1 MKKILAFILAAA
13 MLFAFVAC
21 GDNTTTT
28 APDVTTDGTTAA
40 GTTTDGNATTGN
52 DATTG
57 ANATTGNNAT
67 TGAVVTPTVVP
78 FDEENIVLSFG
89 AISDTQHKY
98 SGIDTLSKFA
108 SALSQL
114 DLLAMEASDGLDAIL
129 FVGDLVQNAQT
140 AQVQEFKNTYESVLS
155 PSAVPLIFSLGNHD
169 VDCEAGYTYEKLT
182 MESFYNIFGDKYR
195 AYDEATS
202 DLSIGCTHTIVN
214 GYHFICINPI
224 DKEYIGTDAGG
235 VLYSDAVKSWL
246 DATLAKI
253 TAENPG
259 QYVFLNTHPML
270 YDTTYGSTLLTGNHR
285 WYTKDLTSIVEK
297 YPQVVT
303 FGGHTHF
310 PINDERSIMQT
321 KFTSL
326 GCGSVT
332 YLAIENGFTN
342 VSGTVPGDASQS
354 SAGLL
359 LEVDKNGNVRIT
371 RMNFADGTTF
381 KDAWEISA
389 PQADGSHLTKYTK
402 DRANSNAAPTMNGSV
417 KVSSTFVGGNNVCS
431 VTFDA
436 AEDDDFVHHYEVK
449 VTNASTGAVVNQISY
464 LTNFYLHSNPKETM
478 PKTYSI
484 SLGALPA
491 GVEYKVEVVAVDS
504 WDAKSTAAAV
514 TVNVTADLT
523 SVLPEAYGDF
533 DFVNGEVKDVK
544 GNFTVVNT
552 GASIAA
558 TSVTFAGKTATL
570 DAFNVTAKGQFATA
584 TFNNYSPETIDK
596 FYNSATGFS
605 FEAFYVNRAQSGTQG
620 ILCATE
626 YGGLGLATTGGGKPG
641 LCTYITSTK
650 SYKYTNPDK
659 AASATDLTHVVSTAV
674 VYEGKLYTA
683 IYVNGELAA
692 SNTFDGS
699 VYLPVTDARYYS
711 YANTLTLGDD
721 SGAARFPMTNFTA
734 VDMKVYDVALN
745 ANQVKTA
752 YDNACALF
760 N

>member
-1 MKKILAFILAAA
+1 MKKILALILAAA
-13 MLFAFVAC
+13 MLFAFAAC
-21 GDNTTTT
+21 GKDPTPTTDGNVTTDPTATTDGNTTTDDNTTT
-28 APDVTTDGTTAA
+28 G
-40 GTTTDGNATTGN
+40 G
-52 DATTG
+52 
-57 ANATTGNNAT
+57 
-67 TGAVVTPTVVP
+67 VVTPTVTP
-78 FDEENIVLSFG
+78 FDEENIVLSFA

-98 SGIDTLSKFA
+98 SGIDTLAKFA
-108 SALSQL
+108 AALAQL
-114 DLLAMEASDGLDAIL
+114 DAAAMENSDGLDAIL

-140 AQVQEFKNTYESVLS
+140 TQVEEFRNTYESVIN

-195 AYDEATS
+195 AYEEATS

-214 GYHFICINPI
+214 GYHFLCINPI

-235 VLYSDAVKSWL
+235 VLYSDAAKNWL
-246 DATLAKI
+246 DTTLAKI

-332 YLAIENGFTN
+332 YLAIENGYSN

-359 LEVDKNGNVRIT
+359 LEVDKHGNIRIT

-402 DRANSNAAPTMNGSV
+402 DRANSNKAPEMNGNV
-417 KVSSTFVGGNNVCS
+417 KISTTVVGGNTVGA
-431 VTFDA
+431 VVFDA
-436 AEDDDFVHHYEVK
+436 GTDDDFVHHYEVK

-464 LTNFYLHSNPKETM
+464 LTNFYLHSNPKESM

-484 SLGALPA
+484 SLGALPTGA
-491 GVEYKVEVVAVDS
+491 EYKVEVVAVDS
-504 WDAKSTAAAV
+504 WGAKSAAATATAAV
-514 TVNVTADLT
+514 SADLT
-523 SVLPEAYGDF
+523 SVLPNAYGDF

-544 GNFTVVNT
+544 GKFSVSNS

-570 DAFNVTAKGQFATA
+570 DAFNVAEKGQFATA
-584 TFNNYSPETIDK
+584 TFNDYAPEDIGK

-605 FEAFYVNRAQSGTQG
+605 FEAFYVNRAQAGTQG

-626 YGGLGLATTGGGKPG
+626 YGGLGLATTGAGKPG
-641 LCTYITSTK
+641 LCTYVTSTK
-650 SYKYTNPDK
+650 SYKYTNPAT
-659 AASATDLTHVVSTAV
+659 AASATDLTHVVATAV
-674 VYEGKLYTA
+674 TYEGKLYTA

-692 SNTFDGS
+692 SNTFDGQ
-699 VYLPVTDARYYS
+699 VYLPVENAKYYP

-721 SGAARFPMTNFTA
+721 SGAARFPMSNFTA

>member
-1 MKKILAFILAAA
+1 MKKILALILAAA
-13 MLFAFVAC
+13 MLFCFASC
-21 GDNTTTT
+21 GDDPTPTTDAGVTTGGDTTTEAGATTGGNTTT
-28 APDVTTDGTTAA
+28 GT
-40 GTTTDGNATTGN
+40 N
-52 DATTG
+52 ATTG
-57 ANATTGNNAT
+57 ANATTGGT
-67 TGAVVTPTVVP
+67 VTPTVVP

-98 SGIDTLSKFA
+98 SGIDTLSKLA
-108 SALSQL
+108 SALAQL
-114 DLLAMEASDGLDAIL
+114 DAAAMETGDGLDAIL
-129 FVGDLVQNAQT
+129 FVGDLVQSAQT
-140 AQVQEFKNTYESVLS
+140 TQVEEFRNTYESILS

-169 VDCEAGYTYEKLT
+169 VECGGGYTYENLT

-195 AYDEATS
+195 AYEEATS
-202 DLSIGCTHTIVN
+202 DLSIGCTHTVVN
-214 GYHFICINPI
+214 GYHFLCINPI

-297 YPQVVT
+297 YPQVIT

-332 YLAIENGFTN
+332 YLAIENGYTN
-342 VSGTVPGDASQS
+342 VSGTVPSDASQS

-402 DRANSNAAPTMNGSV
+402 DRANSNKAPEMKGEV
-417 KVSSTFVGGNNVCS
+417 KVSTTVVGGNTVGA
-431 VTFDA
+431 VVFDA
-436 AEDDDFVHHYEVK
+436 GEDDDFVHHYEVN
-449 VTNASTGAVVNQISY
+449 VTNASTGALVNEISY

-478 PKTYSI
+478 PKSYSI

-504 WDAKSTAAAV
+504 WGAKSAAATATV
-514 TVNVTADLT
+514 TPGADATSELPTPYADVDFDNGQITDKMGNLDLT
-523 SVLPEAYGDF
+523 L
-533 DFVNGEVKDVK
+533 NGA
-544 GNFTVVNT
+544 TV
-552 GASIAA
+552 AD
-558 TSVTFAGKTATL
+558 TSVTFGGKTKTMGAL
-570 DAFNVTAKGQFATA
+570 NVTAAGQSAVA
-584 TFNNYSPETIDK
+584 NFNKFDYSAMSG
-596 FYNSATGFS
+596 FYNSPVGFT
-605 FEAFYVNRAQSGTQG
+605 FEAFYVNRAPSGTQG
-620 ILCATE
+620 IFCGTE
-626 YGGLGLATTGGGKPG
+626 YGGLGLATRNGAPG
-641 LCTYITSTK
+641 FCTYIGTTSKNT
-650 SYKYTNPDK
+650 YYYTPNTAGA
-659 AASATDLTHVVSTAV
+659 AASKTELTHVVGTAV
-674 VYEGKLYTA
+674 YYDGNVITA
-683 IYVNGELAA
+683 TYVNGELVESRTIAGQLIVTKDAA
-692 SNTFDGS
+692 
-699 VYLPVTDARYYS
+699 
-711 YANTLTLGDD
+711 YAMSLCIGNDIGPSQFKMSDF
-721 SGAARFPMTNFTA
+721 SC
-734 VDMKVYDVALN
+734 VDVKVYDVALN

>member
-1 MKKILAFILAAA
+1 MKKILALILAVM
-13 MLFAFVAC
+13 MLFALVAC
-21 GDNTTTT
+21 GDDANTTTT
-28 APDVTTDGTTAA
+28 ADNVTTG
-40 GTTTDGNATTGN
+40 GN
-52 DATTG
+52 
-57 ANATTGNNAT
+57 
-67 TGAVVTPTVVP
+67 VTPAATP
-78 FDEENIVLSFG
+78 FDAENIVLSFA

-108 SALSQL
+108 AALAQL
-114 DLLAMEASDGLDAIL
+114 DAAAMEEGDGLDAIL

-140 AQVQEFKNTYESVLS
+140 TQVEEFKATYESIIS

-182 MESFYNIFGDKYR
+182 MESFYNIFGDAYR
-195 AYDEATS
+195 SYEEETS
-202 DLSIGCTHTIVN
+202 NLSIGCTHTIVN
-214 GYHFICINPI
+214 GYHFLCINPI

-235 VLYSDAVKSWL
+235 VLYSAEAKNWL
-246 DATLAKI
+246 DTTLAKI

-310 PINDERSIMQT
+310 PINDERTIMQT

-332 YLAIENGFTN
+332 YLAIENGYSN

-359 LEVDKNGNVRIT
+359 LEVDKNGNIRIT

-402 DRANSNAAPTMNGSV
+402 DRANSNKAPEMKGEV
-417 KVSSTFVGGNNVCS
+417 KVSTTVVGGNTVGA
-431 VTFDA
+431 VVFDA
-436 AEDDDFVHHYEVK
+436 GTDDDFVHHYEIK
-449 VTNASTGAVVNQISY
+449 VTNASTGALVNQISY

-491 GVEYKVEVVAVDS
+491 GAEYKVEVVAVDS
-504 WDAKSTAAAV
+504 WGAKSAAA
-514 TVNVTADLT
+514 TATASVTADLT
-523 SVLPEAYGDF
+523 SVLPDAYGDF

-544 GNFTVVNT
+544 GKFSVANT
-552 GASIAA
+552 GASIAP

-570 DAFNVTAKGQFATA
+570 DAFNVTATGQFATA
-584 TFNNYSPETIDK
+584 TFNDYAPEDIGK

-605 FEAFYVNRAQSGTQG
+605 FEAFYVNRAQAGTQG

-650 SYKYTNPDK
+650 SYKYTNPAA
-659 AASATDLTHVVSTAV
+659 AASATDLTHVVATAV
-674 VYEGKLYTA
+674 AYEGKLYTA
-683 IYVNGELAA
+683 LYVNGELAA
-692 SNTFDGS
+692 SNSFDGE
-699 VYLPVTDARYYS
+699 VYLPVTDQRYYP
-711 YANTLTLGDD
+711 YANTLTLGSD
-721 SGAARFPMTNFTA
+721 SGVARFDMSNFTA

>member
-1 MKKILAFILAAA
+1 MKKILALILAAM
-13 MLFAFVAC
+13 MLFALVAC
-21 GDNTTTT
+21 GDDTTTT
-28 APDVTTDGTTAA
+28 TTGDVTTA
-40 GTTTDGNATTGN
+40 GDATTDGNTTADNTTTG
-52 DATTG
+52 G
-57 ANATTGNNAT
+57 
-67 TGAVVTPTVVP
+67 VVTPTVTP
-78 FDEENIVLSFG
+78 FDADNIVLSFA

-108 SALSQL
+108 AALAQL
-114 DLLAMEASDGLDAIL
+114 DAAAMETSDGLDAIL
-129 FVGDLVQNAQT
+129 FAGDLVQSAQT
-140 AQVQEFKNTYESVLS
+140 TQVEEFRNTYESVIN
-155 PSAVPLIFSLGNHD
+155 PSAVPLIFALGNHD

-195 AYDEATS
+195 AYEEETS
-202 DLSIGCTHTIVN
+202 NLSIGCTHTIVN
-214 GYHFICINPI
+214 GYHFLCINPI

-235 VLYSDAVKSWL
+235 VLYSTEAKNWL
-246 DATLAKI
+246 DTTLAKI

-297 YPQVVT
+297 YPQVIT

-310 PINDERSIMQT
+310 PINDERTIMQT
-321 KFTSL
+321 KFTAL

-332 YLAIENGFTN
+332 YLAIENGYSN

-359 LEVDKNGNVRIT
+359 LEVDKNGNIRIT

-381 KDAWEISA
+381 KDAWELSA

-402 DRANSNAAPTMNGSV
+402 DRANSNAAPEMKGSI
-417 KVSSTFVGGNNVCS
+417 KVSTTTVGGTTVGA
-431 VTFDA
+431 VVFDA
-436 AEDDDFVHHYEVK
+436 GTDDDFVHHYEVK
-449 VTNASTGAVVNQISY
+449 VTNASTGALVNQISY

-484 SLGALPA
+484 SLGSLPA
-491 GVEYKVEVVAVDS
+491 GAEYKVEVVAVDS
-504 WDAKSTAAAV
+504 WDAKSTAATATV
-514 TVNVTADLT
+514 TISADADST
-523 SVLPEAYGDF
+523 LPEAYGDF

-544 GNFTVVNT
+544 GKFTVINS
-552 GASIAA
+552 GASVAP
-558 TSVTFAGKTATL
+558 TTVTFGGKTATL
-570 DAFNVTAKGQFATA
+570 DAFNVNASGQFATA
-584 TFNNYSPETIDK
+584 TFADYLPEDIGK

-650 SYKYTNPDK
+650 NYKYTNPAA
-659 AASATDLTHVVSTAV
+659 AASATDLTHVVATAV
-674 VYEGKLYTA
+674 VYDAKLYTA

-692 SNTFDGS
+692 SNTFDGE
-699 VYLPVTDARYYS
+699 VYLPVTDQRYYP